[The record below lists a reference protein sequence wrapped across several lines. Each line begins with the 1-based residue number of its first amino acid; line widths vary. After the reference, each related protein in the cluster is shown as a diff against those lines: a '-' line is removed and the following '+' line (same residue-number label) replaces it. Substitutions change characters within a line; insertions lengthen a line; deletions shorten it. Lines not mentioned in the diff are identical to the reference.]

1 VIHFNKKIWGKQT
14 MRENE
19 QILIAQNDHFVKD
32 DTDKLIYALQQHN
45 LVYNYN
51 FLYFSNQ
58 FIDPRTREVIY
69 KHPDGWIYN
78 DDGNGAQISL
88 DGESCRIVTSHDKNP
103 TMTFKQALH
112 EFPRWKSMLLGKPV
126 TAKVHLSLSK
136 NCDLSVTLS
145 DGIASSCKHFQ
156 GEEAGD
162 YIVELH
168 LDINATAEKL
178 YIEIKSISISAVIKI
193 TKVYANLGTIAI
205 ENLPCIVNGF
215 IGERKQYI
223 STEIPP
229 ATELSLCEESVEL
242 SDSYSRLSSVLNNK
256 FGAGKNGNSLLPD
269 MRGYFSR
276 AWDNGST
283 IDPDAEKRT
292 ILGKGNVKGD
302 HVGTV
307 EKDQYEQHDH
317 QLKFNINGQ
326 VYGGSS
332 AALTIINITSG
343 SKTEKSGGAETRG
356 KNIAELYTIKWS

>member
-1 VIHFNKKIWGKQT
+1 MENK
-14 MRENE
+14 
-19 QILIAQNDHFVKD
+19 QILIAQNDSSEQNGINE
-32 DTDKLIYALQQHN
+32 LIYALQQYN

-51 FLYFSNQ
+51 FLYFSNK
-58 FIDPRTREVIY
+58 FLDPQTQKINY

-78 DDGNGAQISL
+78 DNGDGAQISL
-88 DGESCRIVTSHDKNP
+88 DDESCRIVTSYDKNS

-112 EFPRWKSMLLGKPV
+112 EFPRWKSVLIGKTV
-126 TAKVHLSLSK
+126 TAKVHLSLLQ
-136 NCDLSVTLS
+136 NELPVNLSVTLS
-145 DGIASSCKHFQ
+145 DGITRSSKYFQ
-156 GEEAGD
+156 EAGD
-162 YIVELH
+162 FIVELY

-178 YIEIKSISISAVIKI
+178 YIEIQSTSISTVIKI

-205 ENLPCIVNGF
+205 ETLPCIVNGF

-242 SDSYSRLSSVLNNK
+242 LDSYSRLNSVLNNK
-256 FGAGKNGNSLLPD
+256 FGTGKNGNSLLPD

-276 AWDNGST
+276 AWDNDST
-283 IDPDAEKRT
+283 TDPDAANRT
-292 ILGKGNVKGD
+292 ALGKGNVSGD

-307 EKDQYEQHDH
+307 EEDQYKQHDH

-326 VYGGSS
+326 VIGGTS
-332 AALTIINITSG
+332 APSTIINITSG

-356 KNIAELYTIKWS
+356 KNISELYTIKWS